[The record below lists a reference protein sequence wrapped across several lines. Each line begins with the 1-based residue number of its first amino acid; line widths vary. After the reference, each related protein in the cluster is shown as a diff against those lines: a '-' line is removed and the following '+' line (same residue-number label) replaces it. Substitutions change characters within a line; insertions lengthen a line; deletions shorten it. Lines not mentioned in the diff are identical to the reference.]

1 LIKDGQI
8 LKLPNSDISK
18 GEMEPVKIHEPVKNN
33 GKQSG
38 TQQAQ
43 LLIEDAKKYIGAK
56 YKWGATLTEAPKAFD
71 CSSYTQ
77 YVFGNVGIQIP
88 RVSRDQAEK
97 GNSISVSQLKAG
109 DLMFFTM
116 NDTYTD
122 GRVAHVGIYMGDG
135 QMIHASTSKGVMI
148 TTNVLQNPYWSK
160 NYLFSKRLISM

>member
-1 LIKDGQI
+1 
-8 LKLPNSDISK
+8 
-18 GEMEPVKIHEPVKNN
+18 M
-33 GKQSG
+33 
-38 TQQAQ
+38 
-43 LLIEDAKKYIGAK
+43 
-56 YKWGATLTEAPKAFD
+56 TEAPKAFD